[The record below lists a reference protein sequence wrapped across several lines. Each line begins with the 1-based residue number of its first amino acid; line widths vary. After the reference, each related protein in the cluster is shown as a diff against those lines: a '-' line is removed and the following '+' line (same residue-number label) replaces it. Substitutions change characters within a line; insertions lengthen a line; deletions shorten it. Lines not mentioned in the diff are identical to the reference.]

1 MCLQLS
7 EVSSTNNACSEP
19 TSIAYVCRVH
29 LDVLHCSVHVE
40 GCGFASLEYN
50 SNGLWHMT
58 LYIDHLLLLSTAVS
72 KQSIFYCTG
81 CQSLNGSNF
90 QYKLCLLVHKSLL
103 GHTPEYISDLLTSVP
118 NIPGRSALRA
128 SSCNNLVVPR
138 TRPRIDVRAC
148 SVAALRAWNRLLTEL
163 KLLRSTDSFCR
174 DLETLLF
181 HFVYGHQDTD
191 WLCDVSSVF

>member
-19 TSIAYVCRVH
+19 TSTAYVCRVH

-58 LYIDHLLLLSTAVS
+58 LYIEHLLLLTTAVS

-81 CQSLNGSNF
+81 CQSLNLSNTSCACWFTSRFWDTRRNISQTFWHRLPIF
-90 QYKLCLLVHKSLL
+90 QVNLHCALHHVATSSCRGHAHELTTEPFLLLHCEHGTGYWRSWNCLWAPGYELTLWCALGLLVGGTIQVPQLQLQSQLL
-103 GHTPEYISDLLTSVP
+103 
-118 NIPGRSALRA
+118 
-128 SSCNNLVVPR
+128 
-138 TRPRIDVRAC
+138 
-148 SVAALRAWNRLLTEL
+148 
-163 KLLRSTDSFCR
+163 
-174 DLETLLF
+174 
-181 HFVYGHQDTD
+181 
-191 WLCDVSSVF
+191 